1 MKGRIGMK
9 EMLRRLLMGKELR
22 LAAQELAECAG
33 KFEGLYE
40 PVWLLMQDP
49 CGISSPLGEWLTRAE
64 RIVPDSALTRY
75 LKKLE
80 KAKPEQQAKRLL
92 RLICA
97 ARIRREDYADGTLTV
112 SGLQTQAYIALDGHR
127 VREGETLRILSA
139 AWYQDDKI
147 AEHGRAGEL

>member
-1 MKGRIGMK
+1 MK
-9 EMLRRLLMGKELR
+9 EMLRRLLMGKTLR
-22 LAAQELAECAG
+22 LAAQDVAEQMG

-40 PVWLLMQDP
+40 PVWLLRQDP
-49 CGISSPLGEWLTRAE
+49 CGTPSPLGEWIARAE
-64 RIVPDSALTRY
+64 RIAPDSALKRY

-80 KAKPEQQAKRLL
+80 KAGPAQQAKRLL
-92 RLICA
+92 RLIGA
-97 ARIRREDYADGTLTV
+97 AGIRREDCAEGMLTV
-112 SGLQTQAYIALDGHR
+112 SGLQAQAYIALDGHR